1 MPSASALN
9 AGTPFPQPPARPG
22 ESCPPSGKLCP
33 MAETKTCSAADPHV
47 FTAFHLQRSKN
58 RVHSFAVAAWLT
70 PLHISRPPPAQP
82 PLQHTPNNRALHVG
96 RNGMIRRGP
105 RTSRD
110 RARDEH
116 TQKGTTEHPTGL
128 TRRRLAPKHGAP
140 EGFCQVQASQHGHNG
155 TPRAGF
161 VSDNRTWGRCGLAM
175 PGPRRGCRATR
186 CAAHTAPAEAIVGD
200 RLPAFKYA
208 RAPRTSFGASPAE
221 IP

>member
-1 MPSASALN
+1 M
-9 AGTPFPQPPARPG
+9 
-22 ESCPPSGKLCP
+22 GK
-33 MAETKTCSAADPHV
+33 S
-47 FTAFHLQRSKN
+47 
-58 RVHSFAVAAWLT
+58 VA
-70 PLHISRPPPAQP
+70 PPAQP

-175 PGPRRGCRATR
+175 PGPRRGCHATR
-186 CAAHTAPAEAIVGD
+186 CAAHTATSRGHRRRSSSHLQIC
-200 RLPAFKYA
+200 A
-208 RAPRTSFGASPAE
+208 RAPHELRSVSGRDTLMIPEFWNPDFHGHAGQKKIDRT
-221 IP
+221 